1 MPRPNHTCPDC
12 GRRVLKVITA
22 AGRAQLLDP
31 DQNPKGNV
39 ALYQDGPGTWRARV
53 PTEDYPALPY
63 EHIHMPHP
71 ATCNKGPRRPPI
83 PPAPAIDRTSPTQ
96 ASSVRSLADYRR
108 TRTPR

>member
-12 GRRVLKVITA
+12 GQRVLKVITA
-22 AGRAQLLDP
+22 AGRAQLLDHVP
-31 DQNPKGNV
+31 NPKGNV

-71 ATCNKGPRRPPI
+71 ATCTNRPRRNPV
-83 PPAPAIDRTSPTQ
+83 APTIGHPSPNQ
-96 ASSVRSLADYRR
+96 AASVRSLADYRR